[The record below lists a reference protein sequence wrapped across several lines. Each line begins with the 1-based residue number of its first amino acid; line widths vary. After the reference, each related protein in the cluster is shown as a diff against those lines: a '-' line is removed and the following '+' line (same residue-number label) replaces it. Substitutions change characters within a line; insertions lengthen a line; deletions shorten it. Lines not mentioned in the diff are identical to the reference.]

1 MSAKHKYLYQHII
14 VLVLK
19 ARDYTEDEAYD
30 YIKEVQYAI
39 NDVVAGESEQYDNV
53 EAVIADYLQ
62 LPAEFKQA
70 FEID

>member
-1 MSAKHKYLYQHII
+1 MSAKHKYLYQRII
-14 VLVLK
+14 VLILK
-19 ARDYTEDEAYD
+19 ARGYTEDEAYD
-30 YIKEVQYAI
+30 VIKTVQYVI